1 MSSSYLGHG
10 AKYWADRYFEQH
22 TQTRL
27 PDDPA
32 DLSWREKYLALEK
45 ECEHYQAT
53 LSEMRVEKEVIITP
67 AINDRIRELRK
78 SKGLTMEQ
86 FGDVIGLTKATVSRL
101 ESGAVSATEQTVK
114 SICREFGVSEAWL
127 RTGEGPMLDDTSGS
141 ILDRLTAE
149 YHLDDRKRAILT
161 AFLKLSPADQDAIL
175 RYVDGV
181 VSELNAQPA
190 APDLDVDAEVEA
202 YRQELLAQKKA
213 EAAASATA
221 GSAAG

>member
-1 MSSSYLGHG
+1 MS
-10 AKYWADRYFEQH
+10 E
-22 TQTRL
+22 
-27 PDDPA
+27 
-32 DLSWREKYLALEK
+32 
-45 ECEHYQAT
+45 
-53 LSEMRVEKEVIITP
+53 
-67 AINDRIRELRK
+67 INERIKQVRK

-86 FGDVIGLTKATVSRL
+86 FGSRIGLGKS
-101 ESGAVSATEQTVK
+101 AVNKIEKGINGTTDQTVQ
-114 SICREFGVSEAWL
+114 SICREFGVSEVWL
-127 RTGEGPMLDDTSGS
+127 RTGDGPMLDDTSGS
-141 ILDRLTAE
+141 ILDRLVAE

-175 RYVDGV
+175 RYVNGV

-190 APDLDVDAEVEA
+190 SSSLDVDAEVEA

>member
-1 MSSSYLGHG
+1 MNERSKKILEELGLKKVEFAERLHISRPYASELCSG
-10 AKYWADRYFEQH
+10 AKAPSDR
-22 TQTRL
+22 TIS
-27 PDDPA
+27 D
-32 DLSWREKYLALEK
+32 
-45 ECEHYQAT
+45 
-53 LSEMRVEKEVIITP
+53 
-67 AINDRIRELRK
+67 
-78 SKGLTMEQ
+78 
-86 FGDVIGLTKATVSRL
+86 
-101 ESGAVSATEQTVK
+101 
-114 SICREFGVSEAWL
+114 ICREFGVSEAWL

>member
-1 MSSSYLGHG
+1 MSEIC
-10 AKYWADRYFEQH
+10 DRI
-22 TQTRL
+22 
-27 PDDPA
+27 
-32 DLSWREKYLALEK
+32 
-45 ECEHYQAT
+45 
-53 LSEMRVEKEVIITP
+53 KEV
-67 AINDRIRELRK
+67 RK
-78 SKGLTMEQ
+78 ANNLTMEQ
-86 FGDVIGLTKATVSRL
+86 FGKRIGLSK
-101 ESGAVSATEQTVK
+101 SAISLIEKGTNGTTDQTIQ
-114 SICREFGVSEAWL
+114 SICREFGISESWL
-127 RTGEGPMLDDTSGS
+127 RTGDGPMLDDTSGS

>member
-1 MSSSYLGHG
+1 MS
-10 AKYWADRYFEQH
+10 E
-22 TQTRL
+22 
-27 PDDPA
+27 
-32 DLSWREKYLALEK
+32 
-45 ECEHYQAT
+45 
-53 LSEMRVEKEVIITP
+53 
-67 AINDRIRELRK
+67 INDRIKQVRK

-86 FGDVIGLTKATVSRL
+86 FGSRIGLGKS
-101 ESGAVSATEQTVK
+101 AVNKIEKGINGTTDQTVQ
-114 SICREFGVSEAWL
+114 SICREFGVSEVWL
-127 RTGEGPMLDDTSGS
+127 RTGDGPMLDDTSGS
-141 ILDRLTAE
+141 ILDRLVAE
-149 YHLDDRKRAILT
+149 YHLNDRKRAILT
-161 AFLKLSPADQDAIL
+161 AFLKLSSADQDAIL